1 MQRESAT
8 NASAAVPTKNE
19 LSAEDVRQIVASQN
33 QDLKESNLNE
43 SEKIQKYYNYNG
55 PYVM

>member
-8 NASAAVPTKNE
+8 NASVAVPTKNE